1 MIRSIAC
8 SLIMIFASTFVL
20 MAEEE
25 KPPEAFHGGIPR
37 LVGDDIVELV
47 QDSAAGKFTIYLTGE
62 DKKPY
67 AAEAKPL
74 IAQVKVPGATA
85 LQTVTLQPV
94 PQTGD
99 PAGKASMFTGADA
112 ALAGKT
118 GVTVILRIELDEKQ
132 QRVVFAAEK
141 STK

>member
-8 SLIMIFASTFVL
+8 SLLMTFACTFVL
-20 MAEEE
+20 VAEEE
-25 KPPEAFHGGIPR
+25 KPPEALHGGIPR

-47 QDSAAGKFTIYLTGE
+47 QDSAAGKLTIYITGE

-67 AAEAKPL
+67 ATEAKPL
-74 IAQVKVPGATA
+74 TAQVKLPGATS

-99 PAGKASMFTGADA
+99 PAGKASMFAGSDS

-118 GVTVILRIELDEKQ
+118 GMTVILRIELDEKQ
-132 QRVVFAAEK
+132 QRIVFSPNNK
-141 STK
+141 

>member
-1 MIRSIAC
+1 MIRSISC
-8 SLIMIFASTFVL
+8 SLLLTFACTFVL
-20 MAEEE
+20 VAEEE
-25 KPPEAFHGGIPR
+25 KPPEALHGGIPR

-47 QDSAAGKFTIYLTGE
+47 QDSAAGKITIYITGE

-74 IAQVKVPGATA
+74 TAQVKMPGATA

-99 PAGKASMFTGADA
+99 PAGRASMFAGADA
-112 ALAGKT
+112 TLVGKT
-118 GVTVILRIELDEKQ
+118 GATVILRIELDEKQ
-132 QRVVFAAEK
+132 QRVVFAPEK
-141 STK
+141 K

>member
-1 MIRSIAC
+1 MIRSISC
-8 SLIMIFASTFVL
+8 SLLLTFACTFVL
-20 MAEEE
+20 VAEEE
-25 KPPEAFHGGIPR
+25 KPPEALHGGIPR

-47 QDSAAGKFTIYLTGE
+47 QDSAAGKITIYITGE

-74 IAQVKVPGATA
+74 TAQVKMPGATA

-99 PAGKASMFTGADA
+99 PAGKASMFTGVDA
-112 ALAGKT
+112 SLVGKT
-118 GVTVILRIELDEKQ
+118 GATVILRIELDEKQ
-132 QRVVFAAEK
+132 QRVVFAPEK
-141 STK
+141 K